1 MPRVSTYPDA
11 SLPLNAA
18 DLLYLVQGGNS
29 RKVAASGLRSLL
41 APLPQAADGVGQALQ
56 IYNGPSV
63 AGVLPDG
70 GTWFYHAIAFTSP
83 GGTISSGGSGGFAAG
98 GTTYLAA
105 ASNRQGVTLAWR
117 IA

>member
-41 APLPQAADGVGQALQ
+41 APLPQAAGGVGNWSRQF
-56 IYNGPSV
+56 V
-63 AGVLPDG
+63 AAS
-70 GTWFYHAIAFTSP
+70 TAFTLP
-83 GGTISSGGSGGFAAG
+83 AG
-98 GTTYLAA
+98 GT
-105 ASNRQGVTLAWR
+105 LAWFYFR
-117 IA
+117 RNSSTGVITAIDASVSAGGTSILTLGAGEDLNALVWRLA